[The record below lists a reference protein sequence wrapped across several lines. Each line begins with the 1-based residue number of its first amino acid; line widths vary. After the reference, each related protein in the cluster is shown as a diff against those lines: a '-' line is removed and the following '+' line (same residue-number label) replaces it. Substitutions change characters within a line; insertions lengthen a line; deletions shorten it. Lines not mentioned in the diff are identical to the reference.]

1 MRITRLDHAD
11 HDGIRACYD
20 VWLAAH
26 AVDDPLSP
34 PLSLPVF
41 RHWLARGWESEPS
54 ETWVAADEATGETVG
69 WYRIE
74 LPDLENRHRASGS
87 PTVRPASR
95 RRGAGTALL
104 RHEVERARANG
115 RTVLR
120 GGALVGSAGDAF
132 ARQAGAEPSLVDARR
147 MQDLRKIPPG
157 LVASLRETAAGA
169 AAGYSL
175 ESWTGPT
182 PEEHLGRVAAG
193 FNAMNDAPHSPDR
206 EDDIWDAQRVRDRAD
221 AAVREGCLRGY
232 SIAAI
237 AESTGEMAGLTQV
250 FVDSEYPEWGHQGV
264 TAVTR
269 PHRGHRLGLLIKAAM
284 LEWLAAE
291 EPKLERIATDNAA
304 SNKYMI
310 AVNETLGYELLKP
323 DEQSF
328 QLTVSP
334 GSPPARSS

>member
-26 AVDDPLSP
+26 AVDDPLSA

-69 WYRIE
+69 WYRIV

-132 ARQAGAEPSLVDARR
+132 ARQAGAEPGLVDARR

-157 LVASLRETAAGA
+157 LVASLRETAAEA

-182 PEEHLGRVAAG
+182 PEEHLDRVAAG

-206 EDDIWDAQRVRDRAD
+206 EDDIWDAQRVRERAD
-221 AAVREGCLRGY
+221 AALREGCLRGY

-237 AESTGEMAGLTQV
+237 AEPTGEMAGLTQV
-250 FVDSEYPEWGHQGV
+250 FVDPEYPEWGHQGL

-284 LEWLAAE
+284 LEWLATE

-304 SNKYMI
+304 TNKYMI
-310 AVNETLGYELLKP
+310 AVNETLGYELMKP
-323 DEQSF
+323 DGQSF

-334 GSPPARSS
+334 G

>member
-26 AVDDPLSP
+26 TVDDPLSP

-41 RHWLARGWESEPS
+41 RHWLARGWESDPS

-132 ARQAGAEPSLVDARR
+132 ARQAGAEPGLVDARR

-182 PEEHLGRVAAG
+182 PEEHLDRVAAG

-206 EDDIWDAQRVRDRAD
+206 EDDIWDAQRVRERAD

-250 FVDSEYPEWGHQGV
+250 FVDPEYPEWGHQGL

-284 LEWLAAE
+284 LEWLATE

-304 SNKYMI
+304 TNKYMI
-310 AVNETLGYELLKP
+310 AVNETLGYELMKP

-334 GSPPARSS
+334 G

>member
-1 MRITRLDHAD
+1 MRITRLDYAD
-11 HDGIRACYD
+11 ADGVSACYD
-20 VWLAAH
+20 VWLEAH

-34 PLSLPVF
+34 LLSLPVF
-41 RHWLARGWESEPS
+41 RHWLIHGWESEPS
-54 ETWVAADEATGETVG
+54 ETWIAADEATGETVG

-95 RRGAGTALL
+95 RRRAGTALL

-147 MQDLRKIPPG
+147 VQDLRKIPPG
-157 LVASLRETAAGA
+157 LVASLREKAAGA

-175 ESWTGPT
+175 VSWTGPT
-182 PEEHLGRVAAG
+182 PEEHLARVAAG
-193 FNAMNDAPHSPDR
+193 FNAMNDAPHAADR
-206 EDDIWDAQRVRDRAD
+206 EDDVWDAQRVRDRAD
-221 AAVREGCLRGY
+221 AALWEGCLRGY
-232 SIAAI
+232 SVAAV
-237 AESTGEMAGLTQV
+237 ADATGEMAGLTQV
-250 FVDSEYPEWGHQGV
+250 FVDPGFPEWGHQGV
-264 TAVTR
+264 TAVIR
-269 PHRGHRLGLLIKAAM
+269 QHRGHRLGLLIKAAM
-284 LEWLAAE
+284 LEWLATE

-304 SNKYMI
+304 TNKYMI
-310 AVNETLGYELLKP
+310 AVNEALGYELVKP

-328 QLTVSP
+328 QLAVSP
-334 GSPPARSS
+334 G

>member
-11 HDGIRACYD
+11 HEGIRACYD

-74 LPDLENRHRASGS
+74 LPDLENRHRASGG

-95 RRGAGTALL
+95 RRGAGSALL
-104 RHEVERARANG
+104 RHEVERASANG

-147 MQDLRKIPPG
+147 VQDLRKIAPG

-175 ESWTGPT
+175 VSWTGPT
-182 PEEHLGRVAAG
+182 PEEHLARVAAG

-221 AAVREGCLRGY
+221 AALREGCLRGY
-232 SIAAI
+232 SVVAI

-250 FVDSEYPEWGHQGV
+250 FVDPEYPGWGHQGL
-264 TAVTR
+264 TAVIR
-269 PHRGHRLGLLIKAAM
+269 QHRGHRLGLLIKAAM
-284 LEWLAAE
+284 LEWLATE

-304 SNKYMI
+304 TNKYMI
-310 AVNETLGYELLKP
+310 AVNEALGYELVKP

-328 QLTVSP
+328 QLAVSP
-334 GSPPARSS
+334 G

>member
-1 MRITRLDHAD
+1 MRITRLDYAD
-11 HDGIRACYD
+11 HDGVRGCYD
-20 VWLAAH
+20 VWFAAH
-26 AVDDPLSP
+26 AADDPLSP

-41 RHWLARGWESEPS
+41 RHWLTHGWEFEPS
-54 ETWVAADEATGETVG
+54 ETWVAADEATGETLG

-104 RHEVERARANG
+104 RHQVERARANG

-132 ARQAGAEPSLVDARR
+132 ARQAGAEASLVDARR
-147 MQDLRKIPPG
+147 VQDLRKIAPG
-157 LVASLRETAAGA
+157 LVASLRETAAEA

-182 PEEHLGRVAAG
+182 PEEHLDRVAAG
-193 FNAMNDAPHSPDR
+193 FNAMNDAPHSADR

-232 SIAAI
+232 SVAAI

-250 FVDSEYPEWGHQGV
+250 FVDPEYPEWGHQGV

-269 PHRGHRLGLLIKAAM
+269 PHRGHRLGLLIKATM
-284 LEWLAAE
+284 LEWLATE

-304 SNKYMI
+304 TNKYMI
-310 AVNETLGYELLKP
+310 AVNETLGYELMKP

-334 GSPPARSS
+334 G

>member
-11 HDGIRACYD
+11 HDGIRACHD
-20 VWLAAH
+20 VWMAAH

-41 RHWLARGWESEPS
+41 RHWLRQGWESDPS
-54 ETWVAADEATGETVG
+54 ETWVAVDEETGETTG

-95 RRGAGTALL
+95 RRGTGTALL

-132 ARQAGAEPSLVDARR
+132 ARHAGAEASLVDARR
-147 MQDLRKIPPG
+147 VQDLRKIQPG
-157 LVASLRETAAGA
+157 VVAALRATAADA
-169 AAGYSL
+169 AAGYML
-175 ESWTGPT
+175 VSWTGPT
-182 PEEHLGRVAAG
+182 PEEHLARVAAG
-193 FNAMNDAPHSPDR
+193 FNAMNDAPHAADR

-221 AAVREGCLRGY
+221 AALREGCLRGY
-232 SIAAI
+232 SVVAI

-250 FVDSEYPEWGHQGV
+250 FVDPEYPEWGHQGL
-264 TAVTR
+264 TAVIR
-269 PHRGHRLGLLIKAAM
+269 QHRGHRLGLLIKAAM
-284 LEWLAAE
+284 IEWLATE

-304 SNKYMI
+304 TNKYMI
-310 AVNETLGYELLKP
+310 AVNETLGYELVKP

-334 GSPPARSS
+334 G

>member
-11 HDGIRACYD
+11 HDGVRGCHD

-41 RHWLARGWESEPS
+41 RHWLTRGWESEPS

-87 PTVRPASR
+87 LTVRPASR
-95 RRGAGTALL
+95 RRGVGTALL

-147 MQDLRKIPPG
+147 VQDLRKIPPG

-175 ESWTGPT
+175 VSWTGPT
-182 PEEHLGRVAAG
+182 PEEHLARVAAG

-221 AAVREGCLRGY
+221 AALREGCLRGY
-232 SIAAI
+232 SVAAI
-237 AESTGEMAGLTQV
+237 AEATGEMAGLTQV
-250 FVDSEYPEWGHQGV
+250 FVDPEYPEWGHQGL
-264 TAVTR
+264 TAVIR
-269 PHRGHRLGLLIKAAM
+269 QHRGHRLGLLIKAAM
-284 LEWLAAE
+284 LEWLATE

-304 SNKYMI
+304 TNKYMI
-310 AVNETLGYELLKP
+310 AVNETLGYELVKP

-328 QLTVSP
+328 QLAVSP
-334 GSPPARSS
+334 G

>member
-1 MRITRLDHAD
+1 MRITRLDLAD
-11 HDGIRACYD
+11 AGGVRACYD
-20 VWLAAH
+20 VWLEAH
-26 AVDDPLSP
+26 AVDDPLSA

-41 RHWLARGWESEPS
+41 RHWLAHGWESEPS
-54 ETWVAADEATGETVG
+54 ETWVAADQATGETVG

-120 GGALVGSAGDAF
+120 GSALVGSAGDAF
-132 ARQAGAEPSLVDARR
+132 ARQAGAEASLVDARR
-147 MQDLRKIPPG
+147 VQDLRKIAPG
-157 LVASLRETAAGA
+157 LVASLRETAADA

-182 PEEHLGRVAAG
+182 PEEHLDRVAAG
-193 FNAMNDAPHSPDR
+193 FNAMNDAPHSADR

-221 AAVREGCLRGY
+221 AALREGCLRGY
-232 SIAAI
+232 SVAAI

-250 FVDSEYPEWGHQGV
+250 FVDPAYPEWGHQGV

-284 LEWLAAE
+284 LEWLATE

-304 SNKYMI
+304 TNKYMI
-310 AVNETLGYELLKP
+310 AVNETLGYELMKP
-323 DEQSF
+323 DEQTY

-334 GSPPARSS
+334 G

>member
-11 HDGIRACYD
+11 QDGVRGCHD

-26 AVDDPLSP
+26 AADDPDSP

-41 RHWLARGWESEPS
+41 RHWLTRGWESEPS
-54 ETWVAADEATGETVG
+54 ETWVAVDEATGETLG

-74 LPDLENRHRASGS
+74 LPDLENTHRSFGS
-87 PTVRPASR
+87 LTVRPASR
-95 RRGAGTALL
+95 RRGVGSALL

-120 GGALVGSAGDAF
+120 GSALVGSAGDAF
-132 ARQAGAEPSLVDARR
+132 ARQAGAEASLVDARR
-147 MQDLRKIPPG
+147 VQDLRKIPPG

-175 ESWTGPT
+175 VSWTGPT
-182 PEEHLGRVAAG
+182 PEEHLARVAAG

-221 AAVREGCLRGY
+221 AALREGCLRGY
-232 SIAAI
+232 SVAAI
-237 AESTGEMAGLTQV
+237 AEATGEMAGLTQV
-250 FVDSEYPEWGHQGV
+250 FVDPEYPEWGHQGL
-264 TAVTR
+264 TAVIR
-269 PHRGHRLGLLIKAAM
+269 QHRGHRLGLLIKAAM
-284 LEWLAAE
+284 LEWLATE

-304 SNKYMI
+304 VNKYMI
-310 AVNETLGYELLKP
+310 AVNEALGYELVKP

-328 QLTVSP
+328 QLAVSP
-334 GSPPARSS
+334 G

>member
-11 HDGIRACYD
+11 ADGVRACYD
-20 VWLAAH
+20 VWMAAH

-41 RHWLARGWESEPS
+41 RHWLRQGWESDPS
-54 ETWVAADEATGETVG
+54 ETWVAVDEATGEAVG

-74 LPDLENRHRASGS
+74 LPDLENRHRASGG

-95 RRGAGTALL
+95 RRGTGTALL

-132 ARQAGAEPSLVDARR
+132 ARHAGAEASMVDARR
-147 MQDLRKIPPG
+147 VQDLRKIQPG
-157 LVASLRETAAGA
+157 AVASLRATAADA
-169 AAGYSL
+169 AAGYTL
-175 ESWTGPT
+175 VSWTGPT
-182 PEEHLGRVAAG
+182 PEEHLARVAAG
-193 FNAMNDAPHSPDR
+193 FNAMNDAPHAADR

-221 AAVREGCLRGY
+221 AAIREGCLRGY
-232 SIAAI
+232 SVVAI

-250 FVDSEYPEWGHQGV
+250 FVDPEYPEWGHQGL
-264 TAVTR
+264 TAVIR
-269 PHRGHRLGLLIKAAM
+269 QHRGHRLGLLIKAAM
-284 LEWLAAE
+284 IEWLATE

-304 SNKYMI
+304 TNKYMI
-310 AVNETLGYELLKP
+310 AVNETLGYELVKP

-328 QLTVSP
+328 QLAVSP
-334 GSPPARSS
+334 G

>member
-26 AVDDPLSP
+26 TVDDPLSP

-41 RHWLARGWESEPS
+41 RHWLARGWESDPS

-132 ARQAGAEPSLVDARR
+132 ARQAGAEPGLVDARR

-182 PEEHLGRVAAG
+182 PEEHLDRVAAG

-206 EDDIWDAQRVRDRAD
+206 EDDIWDAQRVRERAD

-250 FVDSEYPEWGHQGV
+250 FVDPEYPEWGHQGL

-284 LEWLAAE
+284 LEWLATE

-304 SNKYMI
+304 TNKYMI
-310 AVNETLGYELLKP
+310 AVNETLGYELMKP

-328 QLTVSP
+328 QLAVSP
-334 GSPPARSS
+334 G

>member
-1 MRITRLDHAD
+1 MRITPLDYAD
-11 HDGIRACYD
+11 HDGVRACYD

-104 RHEVERARANG
+104 WHEVERARANG

-157 LVASLRETAAGA
+157 LVASLRETAAEA

-182 PEEHLGRVAAG
+182 PEEHLDRVAAG

-206 EDDIWDAQRVRDRAD
+206 EDDIWDAQRVRERAD

-250 FVDSEYPEWGHQGV
+250 FVDPGYPEWGHQGL

-284 LEWLAAE
+284 LEWLATE

-304 SNKYMI
+304 TNKYMI

-334 GSPPARSS
+334 G

>member
-1 MRITRLDHAD
+1 
-11 HDGIRACYD
+11 
-20 VWLAAH
+20 
-26 AVDDPLSP
+26 
-34 PLSLPVF
+34 
-41 RHWLARGWESEPS
+41 
-54 ETWVAADEATGETVG
+54 
-69 WYRIE
+69 
-74 LPDLENRHRASGS
+74 
-87 PTVRPASR
+87 
-95 RRGAGTALL
+95 
-104 RHEVERARANG
+104 ANG

-147 MQDLRKIPPG
+147 VQDLRKIAPG

-182 PEEHLGRVAAG
+182 PEEHLDRVAAG

-206 EDDIWDAQRVRDRAD
+206 EDDIWDAQRVRERAD
-221 AAVREGCLRGY
+221 AALREGCLRGY

-250 FVDSEYPEWGHQGV
+250 FVDPEYPEWGHQGV

-269 PHRGHRLGLLIKAAM
+269 LHRGHRLGLLIKAAM
-284 LEWLAAE
+284 LDWLATE

-304 SNKYMI
+304 TNKYMI
-310 AVNETLGYELLKP
+310 AVNETLGYELMKP
-323 DEQSF
+323 DGQSF

-334 GSPPARSS
+334 G

>member
-11 HDGIRACYD
+11 DDGVRACYD
-20 VWLAAH
+20 VWFAAH

-34 PLSLPVF
+34 PLSLPAF

-182 PEEHLGRVAAG
+182 PEEHLDRVAAG

-206 EDDIWDAQRVRDRAD
+206 EDDIWDAQRVRERAD
-221 AAVREGCLRGY
+221 EAVREGCLRGY

-250 FVDSEYPEWGHQGV
+250 FVDPEYPEWGHQGL

-284 LEWLAAE
+284 LEWLATE

-304 SNKYMI
+304 TNKYMI

-334 GSPPARSS
+334 G

>member
-26 AVDDPLSP
+26 AADDPLSP

-104 RHEVERARANG
+104 RHEVERASANG

-147 MQDLRKIPPG
+147 MQDLRKIAPG

-175 ESWTGPT
+175 VSWTGPT
-182 PEEHLGRVAAG
+182 PEEHLARVAAG

-221 AAVREGCLRGY
+221 AALREGCLRGY
-232 SIAAI
+232 SVVAI

-250 FVDSEYPEWGHQGV
+250 FVDPEYPEWGHQGL
-264 TAVTR
+264 TAVIR
-269 PHRGHRLGLLIKAAM
+269 QHRGHRLGLLIKAAM
-284 LEWLAAE
+284 LEWLATE

-304 SNKYMI
+304 TNKYMI
-310 AVNETLGYELLKP
+310 AVNEALGYELVKP

-328 QLTVSP
+328 QLAVSP
-334 GSPPARSS
+334 G

>member
-11 HDGIRACYD
+11 HDGVRACYD

-34 PLSLPVF
+34 SLSLPVF

-54 ETWVAADEATGETVG
+54 ETWVAVDEATGETVG

-132 ARQAGAEPSLVDARR
+132 ARQAGAEASMVDARR
-147 MQDLRKIPPG
+147 VQDLRKIPPG

-182 PEEHLGRVAAG
+182 PEEHLDRVAAG

-206 EDDIWDAQRVRDRAD
+206 EDDIWDAQRVRERAD

-237 AESTGEMAGLTQV
+237 ADATGEMAGLTQV
-250 FVDSEYPEWGHQGV
+250 FVDPEYPEWGHQGV

-284 LEWLAAE
+284 LEWLATE
-291 EPKLERIATDNAA
+291 EPKLEQIATDNAA
-304 SNKYMI
+304 TNKYMI
-310 AVNETLGYELLKP
+310 AVNETLGYELMKP

-328 QLTVSP
+328 QLAVSP
-334 GSPPARSS
+334 G

>member
-1 MRITRLDHAD
+1 MRITRLEHAD
-11 HDGIRACYD
+11 DDLVRACYD
-20 VWLAAH
+20 VWTAAH
-26 AVDDPLSP
+26 AVDDPLAP

-41 RHWLARGWESEPS
+41 SHWLAHGWDGDPS

-147 MQDLRKIPPG
+147 VQDLRKIAPG
-157 LVASLRETAAGA
+157 MVASLRATAAGA
-169 AAGYSL
+169 AAGYTL
-175 ESWTGPT
+175 ASWTGRT
-182 PEEHLGRVAAG
+182 PEEHLDRVAAG
-193 FNAMNDAPHSPDR
+193 FNAMNDAPHSADR
-206 EDDIWDAQRVRDRAD
+206 EDDIWDAQRVRERAD
-221 AAVREGCLRGY
+221 TALRSGCLRGY
-232 SIAAI
+232 SVVAI
-237 AESTGEMAGLTQV
+237 AEESGEMAGLTQV
-250 FVDSEYPEWGHQGV
+250 FIDPEFPEWGHQGI

-269 PHRGHRLGLLIKAAM
+269 AHRGHRLGLLLKSAM
-284 LEWLAAE
+284 LEWLATE

-304 SNKYMI
+304 SNEYMI
-310 AVNETLGYELLKP
+310 AVNETLGYELVKP

-328 QLTVSP
+328 QLAVSP
-334 GSPPARSS
+334 E

>member
-11 HDGIRACYD
+11 ADGVRACYD
-20 VWLAAH
+20 VWMAAH

-41 RHWLARGWESEPS
+41 RHWLRQGWESDPS
-54 ETWVAADEATGETVG
+54 ETWVAVDEATGEAVG

-74 LPDLENRHRASGS
+74 LPDLENRHRASGG

-95 RRGAGTALL
+95 RRGTGTALL

-132 ARQAGAEPSLVDARR
+132 ARHAGAEASLVDARR
-147 MQDLRKIPPG
+147 VQDLRKIQPG
-157 LVASLRETAAGA
+157 VVAALRATAAD
-169 AAGYSL
+169 AAGGYTL
-175 ESWTGPT
+175 VSWTGPT
-182 PEEHLGRVAAG
+182 PEEHLARVAAG
-193 FNAMNDAPHSPDR
+193 FNAMNDAPHAADR

-221 AAVREGCLRGY
+221 AALREGCLRGY
-232 SIAAI
+232 SVVAI

-250 FVDSEYPEWGHQGV
+250 FVDPEYPEWGHQGL
-264 TAVTR
+264 TAVIR
-269 PHRGHRLGLLIKAAM
+269 QHRGHRLGLLIKAAM
-284 LEWLAAE
+284 IEWLATE

-304 SNKYMI
+304 TNKYMI
-310 AVNETLGYELLKP
+310 AVNERLGYELVKP

-328 QLTVSP
+328 QLAVSP
-334 GSPPARSS
+334 G

>member
-41 RHWLARGWESEPS
+41 RHWLARGWESDPS

-182 PEEHLGRVAAG
+182 PEEHLDRVAAG
-193 FNAMNDAPHSPDR
+193 FNAMNDAPHSADR
-206 EDDIWDAQRVRDRAD
+206 EDDIWDARRVRDRAD

-237 AESTGEMAGLTQV
+237 ADATGEMAGLTQV
-250 FVDSEYPEWGHQGV
+250 FVDPEFPEWGHQGV

-284 LEWLAAE
+284 LEWLATE

-304 SNKYMI
+304 TNEYMI
-310 AVNETLGYELLKP
+310 AVNETLGYELVKP

-328 QLTVSP
+328 QLAVSP
-334 GSPPARSS
+334 G